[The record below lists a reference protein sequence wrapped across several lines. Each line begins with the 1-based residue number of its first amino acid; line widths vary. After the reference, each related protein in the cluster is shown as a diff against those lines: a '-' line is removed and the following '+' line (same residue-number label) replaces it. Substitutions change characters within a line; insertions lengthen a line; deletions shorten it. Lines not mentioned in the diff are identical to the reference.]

1 MPVDNFV
8 DKSRF
13 SVDNVV
19 DKSGLSVD
27 NFWVTDL
34 STIYPQGYPQILAKL
49 STGFLGLTL

>member
-27 NFWVTDL
+27 NFCATDL
-34 STIYPQGYPQILAKL
+34 STFCPQGYPQKTA
-49 STGFLGLTL
+49 